1 MIITILIIEDE
12 IGISN
17 IERKYLEKEGYI
29 VDQSFDG
36 QDALEK
42 IKEKTYDLILL
53 DLMLPGASGEEIMEY
68 IRRCSETPVIM
79 ITAKVEEEQVI
90 DGLKLGADDY
100 ILKPFSPKE
109 MVQRVKTVL
118 RRVEKYNLPKSEW
131 LSIDNGR
138 LKIDFDNHKLLKDDI
153 EISLT
158 NNEFKIIQTLF
169 SNPQKIFTREEIIE
183 IAFGMHY
190 DAYDRAIDTHIKN
203 IRHKIEEEPKSPKY
217 IKTVYGVGYKAGLG
231 DEI

>member
-1 MIITILIIEDE
+1 MDISILIIEDE
-12 IGISN
+12 VGISN
-17 IERKYLEKEGYI
+17 IERKYLEKEGYL
-29 VDQSFDG
+29 VDQSFNG
-36 QDALEK
+36 EDALIK
-42 IKEKTYDLILL
+42 IKENRYDLILL
-53 DLMLPGASGEEIMEY
+53 DLMLPGVSGEEIMEY
-68 IRRCSETPVIM
+68 IRTNSETPVIM
-79 ITAKVEEEQVI
+79 VTAKVEEEQIVK
-90 DGLKLGADDY
+90 GLKLGADDY
-100 ILKPFSPKE
+100 ISKPFSPKE

-131 LSIDNGR
+131 LNIDNGR
-138 LKIDFDNHKLLKDDI
+138 IKIDFDNHKLLKNGQ
-153 EISLT
+153 EVSLT

-203 IRHKIEEEPKSPKY
+203 IRHKIEDQPKSPKY

-231 DEI
+231 DEV

>member
-1 MIITILIIEDE
+1 MDISILIIEDE
-12 IGISN
+12 VGISN
-17 IERKYLEKEGYI
+17 IERKYLEKEGYL
-29 VDQSFDG
+29 VDQSFNG
-36 QDALEK
+36 EDALIK
-42 IKEKTYDLILL
+42 IKENHYDLILL
-53 DLMLPGASGEEIMEY
+53 DLMLPGVSGEEIMEY
-68 IRRCSETPVIM
+68 IRTNSETPVIM
-79 ITAKVEEEQVI
+79 VTAKVEEEQIVK
-90 DGLKLGADDY
+90 GLKIGADDY
-100 ILKPFSPKE
+100 ISKPFSPKE

-131 LSIDNGR
+131 LNIDNG
-138 LKIDFDNHKLLKDDI
+138 KIQIDFDNHKLLKNGK
-153 EISLT
+153 EVSLT

-203 IRHKIEEEPKSPKY
+203 IRHKIEDQPKSPKY

>member
-1 MIITILIIEDE
+1 MNISILIIEDE
-12 IGISN
+12 VGISN
-17 IERKYLEKEGYI
+17 IERKYLEKEGYL
-29 VDQSFDG
+29 VDQSFNG
-36 QDALEK
+36 EDALIK
-42 IKEKTYDLILL
+42 IKENHYDLILL
-53 DLMLPGASGEEIMEY
+53 DLMLPGVSGEEIMEY
-68 IRRCSETPVIM
+68 IRTNSETPVIM
-79 ITAKVEEEQVI
+79 VTAKVEEEQIVK
-90 DGLKLGADDY
+90 GLKIGADDY
-100 ILKPFSPKE
+100 ISKPFSPKE

-131 LSIDNGR
+131 LNIDNGR
-138 LKIDFDNHKLLKDDI
+138 IKIDFDNHKLLKNGQ
-153 EISLT
+153 EVSLT

-203 IRHKIEEEPKSPKY
+203 IRHKIEDQPKSPKY

>member
-1 MIITILIIEDE
+1 MDISILIIEDE
-12 IGISN
+12 VGISN
-17 IERKYLEKEGYI
+17 IERKYLEKEGYL
-29 VDQSFDG
+29 VDQSFNG
-36 QDALEK
+36 EDAL
-42 IKEKTYDLILL
+42 IKTKENRYDLILL
-53 DLMLPGASGEEIMEY
+53 DLMLPGVSGEEIMEY
-68 IRRCSETPVIM
+68 IRTNSETPVIM
-79 ITAKVEEEQVI
+79 VTAKVEEEQIVK
-90 DGLKLGADDY
+90 GLKLGADDY
-100 ILKPFSPKE
+100 ISKPFSPKE

-131 LSIDNGR
+131 LNIDNGR
-138 LKIDFDNHKLLKDDI
+138 IKIDFDNHKLLKNGQ
-153 EISLT
+153 EVSLT

-203 IRHKIEEEPKSPKY
+203 IRHKIEDQPKSPKY

-231 DEI
+231 DEV